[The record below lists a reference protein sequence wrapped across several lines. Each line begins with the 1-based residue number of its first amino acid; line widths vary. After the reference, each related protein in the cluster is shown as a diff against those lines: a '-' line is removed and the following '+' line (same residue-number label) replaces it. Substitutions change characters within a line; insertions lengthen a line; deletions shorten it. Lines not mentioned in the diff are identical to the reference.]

1 MVSVCS
7 KFKPQQHHR
16 FHYKNKRRL
25 RSFFE
30 KNVKEQKE
38 RRSFHECSPVKLYMG
53 EVHRDSPRRRT
64 YCSQALLPTAVKI
77 RWLDVAKFKLHM
89 QKTPKFVNFIL
100 FLTYAVPLLDKGLY
114 TFSSYLL
121 S

>member
-77 RWLDVAKFKLHM
+77 RWLDVAKFKLHL
-89 QKTPKFVNFIL
+89 QKVCKFYFVFNLRRPTIRQRS
-100 FLTYAVPLLDKGLY
+100 LY